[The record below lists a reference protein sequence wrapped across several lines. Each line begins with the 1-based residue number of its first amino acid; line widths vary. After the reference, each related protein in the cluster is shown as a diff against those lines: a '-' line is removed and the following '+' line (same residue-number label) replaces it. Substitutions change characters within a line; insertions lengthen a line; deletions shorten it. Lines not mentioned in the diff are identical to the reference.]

1 MTSVI
6 ITIVIALIL
15 SAFCSGMEIA
25 FLSSNKL
32 RIEVE
37 KDSGITDRILQ
48 LFVDNPQQYI
58 TTLLVGNNIVLVIFS
73 MKMNELLTPIFE
85 RWMSNG
91 AMISFIVTIIATL
104 VVLLLG
110 EYLPKNVFRS
120 NPNTLLRAFSP
131 IVFLFYIILYPVA
144 IFCTWCS
151 HALLRLIGV
160 KRPKDEA
167 DMTFTRSDLDFLVEE
182 VIASEGESGDEDEEE
197 ELPSENEMQI
207 LRNALDFSSVRI
219 RDCFVPRTEIVALP
233 YDSNVQMLKQ
243 VFQSSGFSK
252 ILIYKEDIDNIV
264 GYIHCSE
271 MFLHSTDWQQRIKNI
286 SFVPE
291 NYPADKLMRTF
302 MQERKSIAVV
312 VDEYGGTAGIV
323 TLEDIIEE
331 IFGEIEDEHDKHRD
345 ASRRLN
351 EKDVLL
357 SGRIS
362 VEEANERFDLNLPE
376 SDEYDTI
383 AGLILHTTGTFPQKE
398 DIINLDN
405 YRIKCLKIKD
415 NRIEIVKI
423 TE

>member
-1 MTSVI
+1 MTSII

-37 KDSGITDRILQ
+37 KDSSLTDRILQ

-73 MKMNELLTPIFE
+73 MKMSELLTPIFE
-85 RWMSNG
+85 QWMSNG
-91 AMISFIVTIIATL
+91 AMISLIVTIIATL
-104 VVLLLG
+104 IVLLLG

-131 IVFLFYIILYPVA
+131 LVFIMYILLYPIA
-144 IFCTWCS
+144 LFCTWCS
-151 HALLRLIGV
+151 RLLLRLIGV
-160 KRPKDEA
+160 KRPKDEP

-182 VIASEGESGDEDEEE
+182 VMETDSSDESEEE

-219 RDCFVPRTEIVALP
+219 RDCFVPRTEVIALP

-357 SGRIS
+357 SGRLG
-362 VEEANERFDLNLPE
+362 VEEANERFDLDLPE

-383 AGLILHTTGTFPQKE
+383 AGLILQTTGTFPQIGDVIE
-398 DIINLDN
+398 VNN

-415 NRIEIVKI
+415 NRIEFVKI
-423 TE
+423 ME